1 MERCDCSIP
10 IKEIFTRF
18 AHHQR
23 HLPGR
28 SFFQVVHSRY
38 SSYSFCFVGGKAPS
52 SVGSPGTG
60 RSQSWVCGGISG
72 SGKTRYYHINS
83 ESGGN
88 FVLHV
93 LKLPFSAEKS
103 KVNVIKIYD
112 QVCIAPWSALLRFYP
127 GGTPRKIGWG
137 CLARFPRDSKG
148 PL

>member
-1 MERCDCSIP
+1 VSCLHPYLATTANSLQQPLSSVSKVTVVERCDCSIP

-52 SVGSPGTG
+52 SIGSPGTG

-83 ESGGN
+83 ESGEN

-103 KVNVIKIYD
+103 KVNFIKIYD
-112 QVCIAPWSALLRFYP
+112 QVCIAP
-127 GGTPRKIGWG
+127 
-137 CLARFPRDSKG
+137 
-148 PL
+148 